1 MVRTVA
7 MNVGEQFAAVCFARY
22 GLHVERFAKTEL
34 RSGKTPDFPIFK
46 ADQFVLYCEAK
57 HVQYDEWLD
66 KRLEQAQ
73 PVEIVGRGFDKSVSE
88 GRIREEKLTI
98 DLYVWFDEW
107 KGEEAQGSRFF
118 NNGSKHYATLCALLG
133 S

>member
-73 PVEIVGRGFDKSVSE
+73 PVEIVGGAATKVCPKVASGKRNSQLICTSGSTS
-88 GRIREEKLTI
+88 GRVRRR
-98 DLYVWFDEW
+98 
-107 KGEEAQGSRFF
+107 KGPASSITAPSIMQR
-118 NNGSKHYATLCALLG
+118 CALY
-133 S
+133 